1 VANLFTSTNYP
12 ETEPA
17 EIVAGDRVAWKRTD
31 LGTDYDPSSYALK
44 YSARLEDSGS
54 TEIEITASESGTDY
68 IIEVGQSTTSGYGAG
83 IYHWQAYITR
93 SSDSERITVDSGTW
107 EVIAN
112 RDSATT
118 DPRNHIKKV
127 LDAIEA
133 VIEGRASKDQSGYSI
148 AGRSLSRTP
157 IPELLMLRDRYKEE
171 WNRAQ
176 RAERIA
182 NNLGHS
188 GRVLTRFQ

>member
-1 VANLFTSTNYP
+1 MANLFTSTNYP

-68 IIEVGQSTTSGYGAG
+68 IIEVGQSTTSSYGAG